1 MGKVQGEGDYESAK
15 RFDDD
20 EAKFVKSGRV
30 DQAARDAEPKSQAEA
45 DEMKKAE
52 ERGRSR
58 SKGEDPSA
66 RKPSPNKGNRPRNTG
81 KKLTKEELGTQD
93 SKNSSAG
100 AGEKR
105 RVLAFLDPQP
115 SALLR

>member
-20 EAKFVKSGRV
+20 EARFVKSGRV
-30 DQAARDAEPKSQAEA
+30 DQAARDAEPKSQREA
-45 DEMKKAE
+45 DEMKEAE

-66 RKPSPNKGNRPRNTG
+66 RTPSPDEGKRPRN
-81 KKLTKEELGTQD
+81 
-93 SKNSSAG
+93 
-100 AGEKR
+100 KR
-105 RVLAFLDPQP
+105 K
-115 SALLR
+115 

>member
-1 MGKVQGEGDYESAK
+1 MKEFEMGNVQGEGDYDSAK

-20 EAKFVKSGRV
+20 EAKFAKSGRV
-30 DQAARDAEPKSQAEA
+30 DKAARDAEPKSKAEA

-66 RKPSPNKGNRPRNTG
+66 RKPLPNEGTRPRDAG
-81 KKLTKEELGTQD
+81 K
-93 SKNSSAG
+93 
-100 AGEKR
+100 
-105 RVLAFLDPQP
+105 
-115 SALLR
+115 